1 MSPIS
6 FKDKE
11 KEFPIKQ
18 EVIIEPEKILD
29 INMCW
34 LNLRIGAVDQNQD
47 LIKRI
52 SNICMVV
59 IYRVRQFQIIR
70 WWGIT
75 NSKSVSHRALTA
87 QVTRREET

>member
-18 EVIIEPEKILD
+18 ELIIEPGKILD
-29 INMCW
+29 INMCC
-34 LNLRIGAVDQNQD
+34 LNLLIGAVDQNQD

-52 SNICMVV
+52 
-59 IYRVRQFQIIR
+59 
-70 WWGIT
+70 
-75 NSKSVSHRALTA
+75 
-87 QVTRREET
+87 